1 MRHAY
6 LILAHNDI
14 SLLKTLVECLDDVRN
29 DIYIHWDAKS
39 GDNPAIETLNS
50 NLFFLKERVDVRW
63 ASFSMVKAEYLLFKT
78 AFQNGPYAYYHLL
91 SGADLPIKTQDY
103 IHTECDRMAGTEFIG
118 FADAPQ
124 SEIDFRAQHH
134 FLFSEEF
141 KTKSILKRGLR
152 FLYLKYQDL
161 ARKRRTEILVKKG
174 SQWCSLTHSFVSYLI
189 KQENLVKVIFANSFC
204 PDEMFIQTVC
214 ANSPFI
220 DKVKEAKTEFD
231 GNMRYIKWEDGEL
244 FPIEETDL
252 SDLKTSDKWFARKF
266 SSENISLINAV
277 KTITHA

>member
-78 AFQNGPYAYYHLL
+78 AFKKGPYAYYHLL

-103 IHTECDRMAGTEFIG
+103 IHTECERMAGTEFIG
-118 FADAPQ
+118 YADAPQ
-124 SEIDFRAQHH
+124 TEIDFRVQHR
-134 FLFSEEF
+134 FLFPDDF

-161 ARKRRTEILVKKG
+161 AHKRRTDILIKKG
-174 SQWCSLTHSFVSYLI
+174 SQWCSLTHSFVGYLI
-189 KQENLVKVIFANSFC
+189 GQEGLVKEIFANSFC

-214 ANSPFI
+214 ANSPFFN
-220 DKVKEAKTEFD
+220 KVKEARTEFD
-231 GNMRYIKWEDGEL
+231 GNMRYIKWKDGEL

-252 SDLKTSDKWFARKF
+252 SDLKSSEKWFARKF
-266 SSENISLINAV
+266 SSDNISLINAV